1 MADESTIQGQSK
13 ENEKKDNPY
22 STNATHTK

>member
-1 MADESTIQGQSK
+1 MADERPIQGQSK

-22 STNATHTK
+22 STNATHTM

>member
-13 ENEKKDNPY
+13 ENEKKDNPN
-22 STNATHTK
+22 STNATHTM